1 MSFFSLHALLRLKKK
16 NFFFCHIHNY
26 TEYNQQWHLCSA
38 FNPSKCTHTW
48 SSGQLTLQLGVWC
61 LAQGSHL
68 SLRQFLPELRFE
80 PTTSGYKS
88 NALSIRPR
96 LPLGLIERLR
106 FLIRDFLRFLR
117 FLILFPLFPG
127 HPCLV
132 NLCIWSLSTLFH
144 FLKLHVSSVSEVW
157 ELKTQAGN
165 MNGSMLALA
174 EIHCVR
180 CRSNLNSSHM

>member
-16 NFFFCHIHNY
+16 NIFFCHIHNY
-26 TEYNQQWHLCSA
+26 TEYNQQWNVFSV

-80 PTTSGYKS
+80 RTTSGYKS

-106 FLIRDFLRFLR
+106 FLISVSSFS
-117 FLILFPLFPG
+117 G
-127 HPCLV
+127 S
-132 NLCIWSLSTLFH
+132 SLSGESMYLVSFYPVSL
-144 FLKLHVSSVSEVW
+144 LKVACVFSLWSVGAENSGWKYEWQHVS
-157 ELKTQAGN
+157 TG
-165 MNGSMLALA
+165 
-174 EIHCVR
+174 R
-180 CRSNLNSSHM
+180 NSLCQVQIKPEFLSYVM